1 MHQYP
6 IALTNTVM
14 SNCLSSLRVPLSQ
27 AWVVSILS
35 DNKLGHSSSSKRQ
48 KFNLGFMFC
57 WKTVV
62 LVKIILRFLL
72 GLNRVAKVG
81 AATLFAGHIDDK
93 RVSLESSSREI
104 SPIQSKV

>member
-1 MHQYP
+1 
-6 IALTNTVM
+6 
-14 SNCLSSLRVPLSQ
+14 
-27 AWVVSILS
+27 
-35 DNKLGHSSSSKRQ
+35 
-48 KFNLGFMFC
+48 MFC

-104 SPIQSKV
+104 SPIQSKVISFAKLQLDELFNIKLRC